1 MRTVLQKPISLA
13 IYRMV
18 GEGENRVKEYYYYSF
33 PTLSLIGL
41 IANTLPIN
49 QKIVTVSLQFKDVA
63 SGAVLRIPTLSQLAL
78 QSESKRPGIINSL
91 FSLPIEVEEIE
102 KLAIT
107 AQV

>member
-18 GEGENRVKEYYYYSF
+18 GEGENRVKEYFYCSF
-33 PTLSLIGL
+33 PALYMVGW

-78 QSESKRPGIINSL
+78 QSESKRPGIISNSVA
-91 FSLPIEVEEIE
+91 LPIEVEEIE